1 MKSLVT
7 KRRTER
13 QAVIFLQKILIKN
26 IKRKEVVNYV
36 QN

>member
-13 QAVIFLQKILIKN
+13 QAVFLYTKYILKILKG
-26 IKRKEVVNYV
+26 KR
-36 QN
+36 

>member
-7 KRRTER
+7 KRRTKR
-13 QAVIFLQKILIKN
+13 QAVIFIHKIHIKN